1 MLVDANVLLYAV
13 DERSPFHERSFE
25 WLSAALNGA
34 RRVGLPWMSLLA
46 FLRISTNLRA
56 TDRPL
61 SPSEAVGF
69 VRDWLAADVAWTPG
83 PGPRHGEIVL
93 GLIGDGQLTG
103 NLISDAHLAA
113 IAIEHGLVL
122 ASNDSDFSRFEGL
135 RWENP
140 LVG

>member
-1 MLVDANVLLYAV
+1 MLVDANLLLYAV
-13 DERSPFHERSFE
+13 DERSPFHERSLE
-25 WLSAALNGA
+25 WLTTALTGA
-34 RRVGLPWMSLLA
+34 RRVGIPWMSLVA
-46 FLRISTNLRA
+46 FVRISTNLRA

-69 VRDWLAADVAWTPG
+69 VQDWLAADVVWNPG

-93 GLIGDGQLTG
+93 GLIEDGQLTG
-103 NLISDAHLAA
+103 NLVSDSHLAA

>member
-1 MLVDANVLLYAV
+1 MLVDANLLLYAV
-13 DERSPFHERSFE
+13 DERSPFHERSLG
-25 WLSAALNGA
+25 WLTSSLNGA
-34 RRVGLPWMSLLA
+34 RRVGIPWMSLIA
-46 FLRISTNLRA
+46 FMRISTNLRA

-61 SPSEAVGF
+61 SPSEAAGF
-69 VRDWLAADVAWTPG
+69 VNDWLAADVVWNPA
-83 PGPRHGEIVL
+83 PGPRHGEILLELVEC
-93 GLIGDGQLTG
+93 GQLSG

-122 ASNDSDFSRFEGL
+122 ASNDSDFSRFDGL

>member
-1 MLVDANVLLYAV
+1 MLVDANLLLYAV
-13 DERSPFHERSFE
+13 DEDSPFHERSVE
-25 WLSAALNGA
+25 WLTAALNGA
-34 RRVGLPWMSLLA
+34 RRVGIPWMSLIA

-61 SPSEAVGF
+61 SPSEAAAF
-69 VRDWLAADVAWTPG
+69 VRDWLAADVVWHPA

-93 GLIGDGQLTG
+93 SLVEDGQLSG

-122 ASNDSDFSRFEGL
+122 ASNDSDFARFDGL

-140 LVG
+140 LAR

>member
-1 MLVDANVLLYAV
+1 MLLDANLLLYAV
-13 DERSPFHERSFE
+13 DERSPFHERSHE
-25 WLSAALNGA
+25 WLSAVLNGN
-34 RRVGLPWMSLLA
+34 RRVGIPWMSLIA

-61 SPSEAVGF
+61 VPSEAAGF
-69 VRDWLAADVAWTPG
+69 VRDWLAAEVVWNPG

-93 GLIGDGQLTG
+93 DLVESGSLSG
-103 NLISDAHLAA
+103 NLVTDAHLAA

-122 ASNDSDFSRFEGL
+122 ASNDSDFSRFGGL

-140 LVG
+140 LAT